1 MKKIIAAL
9 TAGIILA
16 TAFGVYA
23 QTAVSDISSSLVRLH
38 IVANSDSAQD
48 QQVKLKVRDAVIEA
62 MSEKFSNT
70 TSPEEAERIVSEN
83 IPTIRQIANRV
94 LKEEGFDYRATA
106 QLGNF
111 EFPVKQ
117 YANLTLPA
125 GRYDALRI
133 VLGEGGGHNWW
144 CVMFPPLC
152 FVSDAKGEV
161 PDESQEILKQNLT
174 PDSYDI
180 ITADDESEL
189 PVVFKFKL
197 LELWHDMSSGISSQN

>member
-9 TAGIILA
+9 AAGIVIT

-23 QTAVSDISSSLVRLH
+23 QTATNDISSSLVRLH
-38 IVANSDSAQD
+38 IVANSDSDAD

-62 MSEKFSNT
+62 MSEKFSET

-83 IPTIRQIANRV
+83 IPTIRQIADRV
-94 LKEEGFDYRATA
+94 LKEEGFAYRSTA

-133 VLGEGGGHNWW
+133 VLGEGEGHNWW

-152 FVSDAKGEV
+152 FVSDAKGEA
-161 PDESQEILKQNLT
+161 PESSQDILRQNMSQ
-174 PDSYDI
+174 DSYDI
-180 ITADDESEL
+180 ITADEESEL

-197 LELWHDMSSGISSQN
+197 LELWHDMASGVSTQN